1 MNILTNLDMH
11 GNQVL
16 NMSIQNLAQAPS
28 EKVIGQ
34 VYYNTQ
40 DKRVYCWT
48 GTVWLPLDAKD
59 ASPTATSIVRTI
71 NDGQELIKI
80 TKIDGLDTKLKASG
94 LVSTINNGSDNIN
107 AERIQ
112 GLDDALK
119 ADTIVYKINNGS
131 KTIDKVKVN
140 GLEDSLKND
149 TIVSNINA
157 GSKTINTDKI
167 TGLDTAL
174 ANKETPQGA
183 QEKANTALQQAKEYA
198 KSEITKVVGGASE
211 AYDTLKEIEDELKKN
226 DKLDQVINSALK
238 NKTGKFVKDIGDG
251 ANTSIAV
258 KHNLKSQDITVTLRE
273 KASPFAV
280 VYTDVEIT
288 DENTVTLKFTKAPK
302 LNAYRVIIIG

>member
-48 GTVWLPLDAKD
+48 GNVWLPLDAKD

-80 TKIDGLDTKLKASG
+80 TKIDGLDTKIKASG

-273 KASPFAV
+273 KASPFRV

-288 DENTVTLKFTKAPK
+288 DENTITLKFAKAPK
-302 LNAYRVIIIG
+302 SNEYRVIVIG